1 MTLAVLGSAFRSTS
15 ILESSKFFL
24 ESSKFVCAYSV
35 SLHLYSFEQ
44 RFPLSLSLV

>member
-15 ILESSKFFL
+15 IL